1 MPLYLKH
8 KFSLNFFVVLGL
20 WLLIGCASVQRPQ
33 GGPRDKT
40 PPVLLRASPP
50 NKTKRFAAK
59 EIQLDFDEYFKLN
72 NAYTEISI
80 TPFMEKQPEYIIKGR
95 SLLIKINDTLQ
106 KNTTYVFNFGKALAD
121 VNESNVLKNFTYVF
135 STGDEID
142 SLSITGKVNNTITA
156 LPEKEATV
164 MIFPAKMDTAMFGKK
179 KPSFFTTTDSS
190 GNFALNN
197 LHAGDYTIYALK
209 ETSPN
214 KIYNEDDL
222 VAFLKAP
229 LQVNK
234 NISGVQ
240 LNLFKQ
246 EPEKFRV
253 STRKMDNEGRGF
265 LIFNKPL
272 NNPSI
277 KINYPPAID
286 AQKFVDFNAARDTAL
301 IFFRSMDFDSLSV
314 SVLDNNKPLDTI
326 ALRKGRNESFKRNL
340 GVQYNINIDNK
351 LRPGA
356 DLLMTAN
363 FPLETID
370 NSKIKLLE
378 DSIPV
383 PNLSIIKDAN
393 NPRKFT
399 IKHRWKQAARYELS
413 FADEALTD
421 IYGDKNKEST
431 KRFMIDK
438 PENYGTLTLKVT
450 VPDTARSYIVQI
462 YDSKKN
468 LMRTDVVTKNT
479 SLVYKNYF
487 TGKYQIKVIYDTNK
501 NGKGDSGNVKNKTYP
516 EKAWYNPK
524 DITLRPNWEMEEPL
538 VIPKEESSTQ

>member
-1 MPLYLKH
+1 MPLNLKH
-8 KFSLNFFVVLGL
+8 KYSLNIFTIIGL

-40 PPVLLRASPP
+40 PPVLLKASPP
-50 NKTKRFAAK
+50 NKTKRFVAK
-59 EIQLDFDEYFKLN
+59 EIQLDFDEYFKLTN
-72 NAYTEISI
+72 PYTEISV
-80 TPFMEKQPEYIIKGR
+80 TPFMEKPPEYVTKGR
-95 SLLIKINDTLQ
+95 SLLIKINDSLQ

-164 MIFPAKMDTAMFGKK
+164 MIFPAKMDSAMFGKK
-179 KPSFFTTTDSS
+179 KPSFFTTTDSA

-222 VAFLKAP
+222 VAFLKTP
-229 LQVNK
+229 LQLNK
-234 NISGVQ
+234 SIAGVQ

-246 EPEKFRV
+246 EPERFRV

-272 NNPSI
+272 SNPSI
-277 KINYPPAID
+277 KINYPTAID

-314 SVLDNNKPLDTI
+314 SVLDNNKPVDTV

-340 GVQYNINIDNK
+340 GVQYNINVDNK

-383 PNLSIIKDAN
+383 PNLSVIKDAN

-399 IKHRWKQAARYELS
+399 TKHRWKQATRYELS
-413 FADEALTD
+413 FADDALTD
-421 IYGDKNKEST
+421 IYSDKNKEST

-462 YDSKKN
+462 FDSKKN
-468 LMRTDVVTKNT
+468 LMRTDVITKNT

-487 TGKYQIKVIYDTNK
+487 TGKYQIKVTYDTNK

-516 EKAWYNPK
+516 EKTWYNPK
-524 DITLRPNWEMEEPL
+524 EITLRPNWEMEEPL
-538 VIPKEESSTQ
+538 AIPKEETTTQ

>member
-8 KFSLNFFVVLGL
+8 KYLFNIFTIIGL

-40 PPVLLRASPP
+40 PPVLLKASPP

-59 EIQLDFDEYFKLN
+59 EIQLDFDEYFKLTN
-72 NAYTEISI
+72 PYTEISI
-80 TPFMEKQPEYIIKGR
+80 TPFMEKQPEYITKGR
-95 SLLIKINDTLQ
+95 SLQIKINDTLQ
-106 KNTTYVFNFGKALAD
+106 KNITYVFNFGKALAD

-164 MIFPAKMDTAMFGKK
+164 MIFPAKMDSAMFGKK

-222 VAFLKAP
+222 IAFLKTP
-229 LQVNK
+229 LQLNK
-234 NISGVQ
+234 NITGVQ

-253 STRKMDNEGRGF
+253 STRKMDNEGRGL

-277 KINYPPAID
+277 KINYPAAID
-286 AQKFVDFNAARDTAL
+286 AQKFVDFNPGRDTAL

-314 SVLDNNKPLDTI
+314 SVLDNNKPMDTI

-340 GVQYNINIDNK
+340 GVQYNINVDNK

-383 PNLSIIKDAN
+383 SGLSIIKDAN

-468 LMRTDVVTKNT
+468 LMRTDVITKNT

-487 TGKYQIKVIYDTNK
+487 TGKYQIKVTYDTNK

-516 EKAWYNPK
+516 EKTWYNPK
-524 DITLRPNWEMEEPL
+524 EITLRPNWEMEEPL
-538 VIPKEESSTQ
+538 AIPKEETTTQ